1 MRTRDLSVRTK
12 ILALLLAPILA
23 LVALWIV
30 ATAATLDAARSLTAA
45 QTYRDYA
52 RTPAERLIDQ
62 LQQERKLSVV
72 YLGDKRADPEPLKD
86 QRSRTDAA
94 LAAYRR
100 KAASGELMSAANDL
114 ARQRLR
120 DLSAALETL
129 PAARETIDNGELDRA
144 GTMRLYTGMVD
155 AAYRMLAP
163 LAEVGDWQVAR
174 LGRAVVALGAARDA
188 LAREDALLAGVA
200 AAGAPQTGAPQTGAP
215 QTGTPP
221 NGTPPNGTPPKGT
234 PPTSTLTGAD
244 LIQLVQAIGVQ
255 RALYADAAGE
265 LSDADQA
272 ACQRVTKSDAS
283 VRLRELEDR
292 IVAGPAVTVDMA
304 AWRVAYDATVKQ
316 LRDVE
321 RGADKTV
328 SAAAGP
334 VRDGIFS
341 RLWMATLLGLG
352 AIVGSVL
359 LALWLSRAL
368 TGRLH
373 EIRDSAADLAHDRL
387 PGLLA
392 RLQRGEDVDVA
403 AETAKATAGATA
415 AQRGRDE
422 IGQISTAFDEVQR
435 TIIRSAVADARHRQG
450 LGDVFSTIAQR
461 SQDLMHRQLTLLD
474 GMERRVTEPADL
486 EDLFRV
492 DHLATRTRRHAEE
505 LAALV
510 GAVPGRGWHKPVPM
524 TDVIRGAVSE
534 VEDYA
539 RVTTLPVPEV
549 ALVGR
554 AVGDAIHLLAELIEN
569 GTTFAPTA
577 RVQVSGEL
585 VPNGFAIE
593 IEDRGSGMTA
603 EALAEANRKLAGTP
617 DFEVNAGTQL
627 GLFMVAQLAA
637 RHGVRVRLRASPYG
651 GVTAVVLIPAE
662 LVVIGPD
669 GPPNWDAP
677 TMVQPGLAAA
687 IAGAAATR
695 SSAAETRTSAP
706 SQAETKT
713 TTLPKRVR
721 QASLAPQLRD
731 SGVPGP

>member
-12 ILALLLAPILA
+12 ILALLLAPLLA

-62 LQQERKLSVV
+62 LQQERKLSIV
-72 YLGDKRADPEPLKD
+72 YLGSKRADPKPLTDQRADQKPLAD

-94 LAAYRR
+94 LAAYRKR
-100 KAASGELMSAANDL
+100 VSSGELAGAANDL
-114 ARQRLR
+114 TKQRLR
-120 DLSAALETL
+120 DLAAALETL

-155 AAYRMLAP
+155 AAYRMLVP
-163 LAEVGDWQVAR
+163 LTDVGDWQVAR

-200 AAGAPQTGAPQTGAP
+200 AAG
-215 QTGTPP
+215 
-221 NGTPPNGTPPKGT
+221 
-234 PPTSTLTGAD
+234 TLGDAD
-244 LIQLVQAIGVQ
+244 LSQIVQAVGVQ
-255 RALYADAAGE
+255 RALYADAAAE
-265 LSDADQA
+265 LSDADRA
-272 ACQRVTKSDAS
+272 AYQRVAKGDAS
-283 VRLRELEDR
+283 VSLQALEDKV
-292 IVAGPAVTVDMA
+292 VANGRAGSPVPVDMA
-304 AWRVAYDATVKQ
+304 AWRVVYDTTVKQ

-321 RGADKTV
+321 RGAAKTV
-328 SAAAGP
+328 AAAAGP
-334 VRDGIFS
+334 VGDGIFS
-341 RLWMATLLGLG
+341 RLWLATLLGLA
-352 AIVGSVL
+352 AIIGSVL
-359 LALWLSRAL
+359 LALWLSRSL

-373 EIRDSAADLAHDRL
+373 ELRAAAADLAHNRL
-387 PGLLA
+387 PALLA
-392 RLQRGEDVDVA
+392 RLQRGEDVEVA
-403 AETAKATAGATA
+403 TETAEAPAMP
-415 AQRGRDE
+415 RGRDE
-422 IGQISTAFDEVQR
+422 IGQIGKAFDEVRR
-435 TIIRSAVADARHRQG
+435 TIVRSAVADARHRQG

-474 GMERRVTEPADL
+474 GMERRITEPADL

-492 DHLATRTRRHAEE
+492 DHLATRTRRQAEE
-505 LAALV
+505 LAVLA

-524 TDVIRGAVSE
+524 ADVIRGAVSE

-539 RVTTLPVPEV
+539 RVTTVAVPEV

-569 GTTFAPTA
+569 GTTFAQHA

-603 EALAEANRKLAGTP
+603 EALAEANRRLAEPPGFGA
-617 DFEVNAGTQL
+617 DEGTQL
-627 GLFMVAQLAA
+627 GLFVVAQLAA
-637 RHGVRVRLRASPYG
+637 RHNVRVRLRASPYG
-651 GVTAVVLIPAE
+651 GITAVVLIPAE

-669 GPPNWDAP
+669 GPPNWDTP
-677 TMVQPGLAAA
+677 TVAQPGLAAA
-687 IAGAAATR
+687 AAIAGKAAAAKAAPSR
-695 SSAAETRTSAP
+695 SSAGTAGTTGTANATGQKAAP
-706 SQAETKT
+706 AKVA
-713 TTLPKRVR
+713 TLPRRVR
-721 QASLAPQLRD
+721 QASLAPQLREQD
-731 SGVPGP
+731 GAPGP

>member
-12 ILALLLAPILA
+12 ILALLLAPLLA

-62 LQQERKLSVV
+62 LQQERKLSIV
-72 YLGDKRADPEPLKD
+72 YLGARRAEATAPKPDPKPLTD
-86 QRSRTDAA
+86 QRTRTDAA
-94 LAAYRR
+94 LAAYRKR
-100 KAASGELMSAANDL
+100 TASGELAGAASDL

-120 DLSAALETL
+120 DLAATLETL

-144 GTMRLYTGMVD
+144 GAMRLYTGMVD
-155 AAYRMLAP
+155 AAYRMLVP
-163 LAEVGDWQVAR
+163 LADVGDWQVAR
-174 LGRAVVALGAARDA
+174 LGRAVVTLGAARDA

-200 AAGAPQTGAPQTGAP
+200 AAG
-215 QTGTPP
+215 
-221 NGTPPNGTPPKGT
+221 
-234 PPTSTLTGAD
+234 TLGNAD
-244 LIQLVQAIGVQ
+244 LSQIVQAVGVQ
-255 RALYADAAGE
+255 RALYADAAAE
-265 LSDADQA
+265 LSDADRA
-272 ACQRVTKSDAS
+272 AYQRVTKSDAS
-283 VRLRELEDR
+283 VSLQALEDKVVVDGR
-292 IVAGPAVTVDMA
+292 AGAPVPVDMA
-304 AWRVAYDATVKQ
+304 AWRVAYDATVQQ

-321 RGADKTV
+321 RGAGKTV
-328 SAAAGP
+328 SAVAGP
-334 VRDGIFS
+334 VGSAIFS
-341 RLWMATLLGLG
+341 RLWLATLLGL
-352 AIVGSVL
+352 AAVVGSVL
-359 LALWLSRAL
+359 LALWLSRSL
-368 TGRLH
+368 TGRLR

-392 RLQRGEDVDVA
+392 RLQRGEEINMA
-403 AETAKATAGATA
+403 AETPAT
-415 AQRGRDE
+415 QRGRDE
-422 IGQISTAFDEVQR
+422 IGQIGKAFDEVQR
-435 TIIRSAVADARHRQG
+435 TIVRSAVADARHRQG

-474 GMERRVTEPADL
+474 GMERRITEPADL

-492 DHLATRTRRHAEE
+492 DHLATRTRRQAEE
-505 LAALV
+505 LAVLA

-524 TDVIRGAVSE
+524 ADVIRGAVSE
-534 VEDYA
+534 IEDYA

-569 GTTFAPTA
+569 GTTFAPQA

-603 EALAEANRKLAGTP
+603 EALAEANRRLAEP
-617 DFEVNAGTQL
+617 RDFEVDAGTQL

-651 GVTAVVLIPAE
+651 GITAVALIPAE

-677 TMVQPGLAAA
+677 TIVQPGLAAA

-695 SSAAETRTSAP
+695 KSVT
-706 SQAETKT
+706 SQAETKTPGKT